1 MTIGLWEITEHA
13 ARQRIKLFSEK
24 SHVVTPREQTLKEP
38 ASFGAAVLQDIVL
51 DEPEAARQK
60 GTLTGRKSVAGL
72 FSFITPDE
80 FATNHEFLFDCLHG
94 SPHTRIG
101 CRKKADQRDQQQ
113 ACVESPRPVGLHE
126 AVQVT
131 VEAVFTDLRMN
142 LIGDRFPALLRVIER
157 STFELARRAIE
168 CNPSHDL

>member
-1 MTIGLWEITEHA
+1 MTIGLWEIAQHA
-13 ARQRIKLFSEK
+13 ARQRVKLFSEK
-24 SHVVTPREQTLKEP
+24 SHVVTSREQALKEP
-38 ASFGAAVLQDIVL
+38 ASFGAAVLQDVVL

-60 GTLTGRKSVAGL
+60 GTLTRRKSIAGI

-80 FATNHEFLFDCLHG
+80 FATDHEFLFDCLHG

-113 ACVESPRPVGLHE
+113 ACVESPRPVGLYE
-126 AVQVT
+126 AVQVM

-142 LIGDRFPALLRVIER
+142 LIGDRFPAQPRVIER
-157 STFELARRAIE
+157 STSRARPLRDRMQ
-168 CNPSHDL
+168 PKP